1 MAEWAPAPER
11 ARMLSFSWAGSY
23 LGTALAMPISSTLL
37 MQVSW
42 QSVFYFWGFFG
53 FCWTALWITFSA
65 SRPTEH
71 PFISQEE
78 VAYISYHVQSKAV
91 NGSKVAPL
99 RPDVFKIFTSSAV
112 WACIAGHTAFNWVIY
127 MLLTELPSFMKVVL
141 GMELAASGRLSG
153 LPFLTLFVTQTA
165 AGMAA
170 DWLVKKGHARVGHLL
185 PSDVWLV

>member
-1 MAEWAPAPER
+1 MRETVATRSLPRDRCDALTSPRPLRRAHFPETT
-11 ARMLSFSWAGSY
+11 LTEAGAV
-23 LGTALAMPISSTLL
+23 T
-37 MQVSW
+37 QVSW

-78 VAYISYHVQSKAV
+78 VAYISYHVQSK
-91 NGSKVAPL
+91 
-99 RPDVFKIFTSSAV
+99 V